1 MELILE
7 TFTLLLMVNG
17 KETHEKNLMSWDIF
31 IKSIIAEII
40 MMLINMV
47 LSLEHHCDFRKI
59 IGRLIL

>member
-1 MELILE
+1 
-7 TFTLLLMVNG
+7 MVNG